1 MGFPGSLLCVRC
13 IFIMRCSR
21 CYGARTSGRSP
32 CPGLGGEHR
41 ASPIHRRRARAASFI
56 TAYLLLSRT
65 GFCESLRIL
74 LASLVPYRP
83 LADLRCNVAVVRPRL
98 LRAVHPVG
106 ASFGGLLTHNTPLRR
121 HRAALLASNTRSGG
135 VSRPATRIC
144 CAQFVNVCGIYC
156 ASPPARRRSSPSRAR
171 STQDDERRRR
181 EPPP

>member
-1 MGFPGSLLCVRC
+1 MSR
-13 IFIMRCSR
+13 RR
-21 CYGARTSGRSP
+21 CYGARTAGGPWGR
-32 CPGLGGEHR
+32 HR

-56 TAYLLLSRT
+56 TEYLLLSRT
-65 GFCESLRIL
+65 AFCESLRIL

-83 LADLRCNVAVVRPRL
+83 LAHLRCNVAGPAKVVTRC
-98 LRAVHPVG
+98 HPVG

-121 HRAALLASNTRSGG
+121 LEQRCSQAATRSSG

-181 EPPP
+181 EPPL